1 MTNEKLIELIR
12 VYPGRKSEYMEQP
25 YNKNRGIIYKIAK
38 RFEGQAESEDLMQ
51 EAYIILDRTVSAFDT
66 SLDFKFISF
75 LSKSLVFGFSKYAF
89 KKNSAVDMP
98 FSLQNALRQ
107 YTSFKQEFYQMYGI
121 EATEED
127 FMRSLGILKKELDNI
142 IIAYKSLNVTSI
154 DKPTD
159 FDESLTLADTIPSD
173 ENIAEYIEAS
183 NEEQYR
189 KRELY
194 KAIDRLTPNEG
205 AVIYRNRLKG
215 ESLEQIAS
223 DMGVSTSYCDTLG
236 KQGIRHL
243 QRDWRL
249 IKAILHNKHYEDS
262 DNYHYSV
269 GRFRNSGFSSVEFT
283 AIKNEELQRALKEY
297 HNYHSGI
304 CTQPEGVTTAI

>member
-1 MTNEKLIELIR
+1 MTNEEIIELIR
-12 VYPGRKSEYMEQP
+12 AYPRRKTEYMEQL
-25 YNKNRGIIYKIAK
+25 YNQNRGIIYKIAK
-38 RFEGQAESEDLMQ
+38 KFENKADSEDLMQ
-51 EAYIILDRTVSAFDT
+51 EAYIILDRAAESFDG
-66 SLDFKFISF
+66 SLGVKFVSF
-75 LSKSLVFGFSKYAF
+75 LSKSLVFEFSKYVF
-89 KKNSAVDMP
+89 KKTSAVDMP
-98 FSLQNALRQ
+98 YSLQNALRQ
-107 YTSFKQEFYQMYGI
+107 YTSFKQEFYQAHGK
-121 EATEED
+121 EPTEKD
-127 FMRSLGILKKELDNI
+127 IMRALSISKKELDNI
-142 IIAYKSLNVTSI
+142 TIAAQSLNVTSI
-154 DKPTD
+154 DKPAD
-159 FDESLTLADTIPSD
+159 FDESITLADIIPSD
-173 ENIAEYIEAS
+173 ENIAEYIEES
-183 NEEQYR
+183 DEELYR

-223 DMGVSTSYCDTLG
+223 DMGVSASYCGTLG

-249 IKAILHNKHYEDS
+249 IKAIIHNKHYEDS

-304 CTQPEGVTTAI
+304 CTQPEGITTAI

>member
-1 MTNEKLIELIR
+1 MTNEELIELIKE
-12 VYPGRKSEYMEQP
+12 YPARKAEYMEEL
-25 YNKNRGIIYKIAK
+25 YNQNRGIIYKIAK
-38 RFEGQAESEDLMQ
+38 RFAHSVDSEDLMQ
-51 EAYIILDRTVSAFDT
+51 EAYIILDRTVTAFDS
-66 SLDFKFISF
+66 SLDFKFVSF
-75 LSKSLVFGFSKYAF
+75 LSKSLIFGFSKYAF

-98 FSLQNALRQ
+98 YSLQNALRQ
-107 YTSFKQEFYQMYGI
+107 HTSFKQEFYQMYGI
-121 EATEED
+121 EPTEED
-127 FMRSLGILKKELDNI
+127 FMRALGILKKELDNI
-142 IIAYKSLNVTSI
+142 IIAYKSLNVSSI
-154 DKPTD
+154 DKPAD

-173 ENIAEYIEAS
+173 ENIAEYIEES
-183 NEEQYR
+183 DEEQYR

-223 DMGVSTSYCDTLG
+223 DMGVSASYCGTLG

-269 GRFRNSGFSSVEFT
+269 GRFKNSGFSSVEFT

-297 HNYHSGI
+297 HNFHSGVF
-304 CTQPEGVTTAI
+304 TQPKGVTTAI

>member
-1 MTNEKLIELIR
+1 MTNEELIELIKK
-12 VYPGRKSEYMEQP
+12 YPARKAEYMEEL
-25 YNKNRGIIYKIAK
+25 YNQNRGIIYKIAK
-38 RFEGQAESEDLMQ
+38 RFEGQADTEDLIQ
-51 EAYIILDRTVSAFDT
+51 EAYIILNRAAESYDF
-66 SLDFKFISF
+66 SLGFKFVSF
-75 LSKSLVFGFSKYAF
+75 LSKSLIFGFSKYAF
-89 KKNSAVDMP
+89 KKNSAVDIP
-98 FSLQNALRQ
+98 YSLQNALRQ
-107 YTSFKQEFYQMYGI
+107 YTSFKQEFYQVHG
-121 EATEED
+121 TEPTEKD
-127 FMRSLGILKKELDNI
+127 IMRALGVSKKELDNI
-142 IIAYKSLNVTSI
+142 IIAVQSLNVTSI

-159 FDESLTLADTIPSD
+159 FDESLTLADIIPSD
-173 ENIAEYIEAS
+173 ENIAEYIEES
-183 NEEQYR
+183 DEELYR

-223 DMGVSTSYCDTLG
+223 DMGVSASYCGTLG

-297 HNYHSGI
+297 HNYNSGI
-304 CTQPEGVTTAI
+304 CTQPEGANVAI

>member
-1 MTNEKLIELIR
+1 MSNEELIELIKEH
-12 VYPGRKSEYMEQP
+12 PEIKTECMEKL
-25 YNKNRGIIYKIAK
+25 YNQNRGIIYKIAK

-51 EAYIILDRTVSAFDT
+51 EAYIILDRTVTAFDS
-66 SLDFKFISF
+66 SLDFKFVSF

-98 FSLQNALRQ
+98 YSLQNVLRQ
-107 YTSFKQEFYQMYGI
+107 YTSFKQEFYQMHGI
-121 EATEED
+121 EPTEED
-127 FMRSLGILKKELDNI
+127 FMRALGILKKELDNI
-142 IIAYKSLNVTSI
+142 TIAVQSLNVTSI
-154 DKPTD
+154 DKPAD
-159 FDESLTLADTIPSD
+159 FDESLTLADIIPSD
-173 ENIAEYIEAS
+173 ENIAEYIEES
-183 NEEQYR
+183 DEELYR

-205 AVIYRNRLKG
+205 TVIYRNRLKG

-223 DMGVSTSYCDTLG
+223 DMGVSASYCGTLG

-249 IKAILHNKHYEDS
+249 AKAILQNKHYEDS

-269 GRFRNSGFSSVEFT
+269 GRFKNSGFSSVEFT

-304 CTQPEGVTTAI
+304 CIQPEGITTAI

>member
-1 MTNEKLIELIR
+1 MTNEELIELIKE
-12 VYPGRKSEYMEQP
+12 YPARKAEYMEEL
-25 YNKNRGIIYKIAK
+25 YNQNNGTIYKIAK
-38 RFEGQAESEDLMQ
+38 RFEGQAETEDLIQ
-51 EAYIILDRTVSAFDT
+51 EAYIILNRAVESFDP
-66 SLDFKFISF
+66 SLGFKFVSF
-75 LSKSLVFGFSKYAF
+75 LSKSLIFEFSKYAF

-98 FSLQNALRQ
+98 YSLQNDIRRF
-107 YTSFKQEFYQMYGI
+107 TCFKQEFYQLHGK
-121 EATEED
+121 EPTEKD
-127 FMRSLGILKKELDNI
+127 FMRALGVSRKELDNI
-142 IIAYKSLNVTSI
+142 IIAYKSLNVSSI

-159 FDESLTLADTIPSD
+159 FDESLTLADIIPSD
-173 ENIAEYIEAS
+173 ENIAEYVEETD
-183 NEEQYR
+183 EEQYR

-223 DMGVSTSYCDTLG
+223 DMGVSASYCGTLG

-262 DNYHYSV
+262 DSYHYSV
-269 GRFRNSGFSSVEFT
+269 GRFKNSGLSSVESI
-283 AIKNEELQRALKEY
+283 AIKNEEFNRMIEEFRKQNDEQWANLIAQRSA
-297 HNYHSGI
+297 
-304 CTQPEGVTTAI
+304 V

>member
-1 MTNEKLIELIR
+1 MSNEELVELIKE
-12 VYPGRKSEYMEQP
+12 YPARKGEYMEEL
-25 YNKNRGIIYKIAK
+25 YNQNRGIIYKIVK

-51 EAYIILDRTVSAFDT
+51 EAYIILDRTVTAFDS
-66 SLDFKFISF
+66 SLDFKFVSF
-75 LSKSLVFGFSKYAF
+75 LSKSLIFGFSKYAF

-98 FSLQNALRQ
+98 YSLQNALRQ
-107 YTSFKQEFYQMYGI
+107 YTAFKQEFYQMYGI
-121 EATEED
+121 EPTEED
-127 FMRSLGILKKELDNI
+127 FMRALGILKKELDNI
-142 IIAYKSLNVTSI
+142 IIAYKSLNVSSI
-154 DKPTD
+154 DKPAD

-173 ENIAEYIEAS
+173 ENIAEYIEES
-183 NEEQYR
+183 DEELYR

-205 AVIYRNRLKG
+205 TVIYRNRLKG

-223 DMGVSTSYCDTLG
+223 DMGLSASYCGTLG

-249 IKAILHNKHYEDS
+249 IKAIINNKHYEDS

-269 GRFRNSGFSSVEFT
+269 GRFKNSGFSSVEFT

-304 CTQPEGVTTAI
+304 CTKPEGVTTAI